1 MLALRY
7 AALLA
12 LVVWVGGLMTLG
24 AVVASSA
31 FDVLGAT
38 GAAGRQQAG
47 TLFGEILRRF
57 HLIAYGCG
65 AIVVLSLIARAIL
78 GPRPRRFAIRVS
90 IAAVMLAASAWA
102 GIVIAPRIA
111 HARQEIGSPIAS
123 LPSDDQR
130 RQAFDRLHVLSTRL
144 EMVPLFGGLVLLFWE
159 LKD

>member
-12 LVVWVGGLMTLG
+12 LVVWVGGLITLG

-57 HLIAYGCG
+57 HLITYGCG
-65 AIVVLSLIARAIL
+65 AIVVLSLFARAIL
-78 GPRPRRFAIRVS
+78 GPRPRRFAIRIS
-90 IAAVMLAASAWA
+90 IAAVMLAASAWL
-102 GIVIAPRIA
+102 GIVIAPQIA
-111 HARQEIGSPIAS
+111 QAQHDIGAPIAS
-123 LPSDDQR
+123 LPSNDPR
-130 RQAFDRLHVLSTRL
+130 RQAFERFHVLSARL
-144 EMVPLFGGLVLLFWE
+144 EMVPFIGGLVLLFWE

>member
-12 LVVWVGGLMTLG
+12 LVVWVGGLIILG
-24 AVVASSA
+24 AVVAPST

-47 TLFGEILRRF
+47 MVFGEVFRRF
-57 HLIAYGCG
+57 HLITYGCA
-65 AIVVLSLIARAIL
+65 AIILVSLITRAIL

-90 IAAVMLAASAWA
+90 IAAVMIAASAWVGFVVAPQIA
-102 GIVIAPRIA
+102 GTQREAGV
-111 HARQEIGSPIAS
+111 PIAT
-123 LPSDDQR
+123 LPANDPR
-130 RQAFDRLHVLSTRL
+130 REAVERLHLLSSRL
-144 EMVPLFGGLVLLFWE
+144 EMLPFVGGLALLFWE